1 MILGVLADTHGQR
14 QRAAAAIRVLRREGA
29 QAFVHCGD
37 LGSAEVLEELAG
49 LRAWVVCGNVD
60 DPAEPLVRHAQ
71 RLGLTAAGSGPLR
84 IELDGR
90 TLVVFH
96 GHESELDRLLGH
108 LLERGA
114 LPPRFGRCDYLLHG
128 HTHLARDVFL
138 GPVRLINPGA
148 LHRASPC
155 TVATLDL
162 SGDRLRFWP
171 VSDVPTTK

>member
-14 QRAAAAIRVLRREGA
+14 QRAAAAIRLLRGAGA

-60 DPAEPLVRHAQ
+60 HPTEAMVRYAE

-90 TLVVFH
+90 TLVAFH
-96 GHESELDRLLGH
+96 GHEPEFDGLMAC

-114 LPPRFGRCDYLLHG
+114 LPARFGCCDYLLHG

-171 VSDVPTTK
+171 VSDIPAAR